1 MTSHQ
6 PALDHTHNPAARS
19 WVESA
24 NDPASHFPIQNL
36 PFCVFNTNNDQWHR
50 TGVRIG
56 DSILDL
62 YQLYNAGA
70 FGDLIAKLDDP
81 VFEQFL
87 ESGLDGHLSFICDL
101 PPAQRRAIRHTI
113 FALLSADAT
122 GPAAQPQ
129 SLLRGNAELRA
140 SALIPVADCIFHVPH
155 VINDYT
161 DFYASIHHATTVG
174 TMFRPDNPLLPNYK
188 WIPIGY
194 HGRASSIVPTTTPIT
209 RPNGQTMADGAAAPA
224 FGPCKLLDYELEVG
238 VFVAQG
244 NELGKPIPIS
254 RAHEHIFGFVLV
266 NDWSARDLQKWE
278 YQPLGPFLAKNFA
291 TTISPYVITSEAME
305 PFRAAA
311 FARPQGDPAPLPY
324 LSDARD
330 QALGAFNI
338 TLEVAIQSAAMRE
351 KNIPPHAISRGS
363 FRDMYW
369 TFAQILTH
377 HASNG
382 CNMQPGDL
390 LASGT
395 ISGTSPDSRGC
406 LLELTWVGNDSNG
419 KPLPRKPVQ
428 LPTGETRTFLLDGD
442 RVILRGVCSADN
454 ARTIGFGECEGTI
467 LPAPSPDT

>member
-1 MTSHQ
+1 MTSHA

-36 PFCVFNTNNDQWHR
+36 PFCAFSTANDQWHR

-56 DSILDL
+56 DSIVDL
-62 YQLYNAGA
+62 YHLFDHGVFA
-70 FGDLIAKLDDP
+70 DLIASFGPDSVAAEMID
-81 VFEQFL
+81 FGL
-87 ESGLDGHLSFICDL
+87 EGDLSYLCALSPD
-101 PPAQRRAIRHTI
+101 QRRALRHAI
-113 FALLSADAT
+113 FAILSADAT
-122 GPAAQPQ
+122 GPAAT
-129 SLLRGNAELRA
+129 LRDTADLRN
-140 SALIPVADCIFHVPH
+140 STLIPVADCTFHLPH
-155 VINDYT
+155 TIHDYT

-209 RPNGQTMADGAAAPA
+209 RPNGQTMADGSAAPA

-244 NELGKPIPIS
+244 NDLGKPIPIAN
-254 RAHEHIFGFVLV
+254 AHEHIFGFVLV

-291 TTISPYVITSEAME
+291 TTISPYVITAEAME
-305 PFRAAA
+305 PFRATAMKRA
-311 FARPQGDPAPLPY
+311 DGDPAPLPY
-324 LSDARD
+324 LADSRD
-330 QALGAFNI
+330 QALGAFNV
-338 TLEVAIQSAAMRE
+338 TLEVAIQTAAMRD
-351 KNIPPHAISRGS
+351 KNIAPHTISRGS

-395 ISGTSPDSRGC
+395 ISGTAPDARGC
-406 LLELTWVGNDSNG
+406 LLELTWDGNDPATN
-419 KPLPRKPVQ
+419 KPRPRKPLQ
-428 LPTGETRTFLLDGD
+428 LPTGETRTFLMDGD
-442 RVILRGVCSADN
+442 RVILRGVCAKDG

-467 LPAPSPDT
+467 LPAPAV

>member
-19 WVESA
+19 WVEFA

-36 PFCVFNTNNDQWHR
+36 PFCVFDCGPEDAPRVGT
-50 TGVRIG
+50 RIG
-56 DSILDL
+56 DVILDL
-62 YQLYNAGA
+62 SAITDLEDFESLAIDEMVRDEIAWA
-70 FGDLIAKLDDP
+70 FDTGDLTHL
-81 VFEQFL
+81 L
-87 ESGLDGHLSFICDL
+87 ELS
-101 PPAQRRAIRHTI
+101 PADRRALRHLI
-113 FALLSADAT
+113 FSLLSDA
-122 GPAAQPQ
+122 P
-129 SLLRGNAELRA
+129 NASGRIRLDSDLRA
-140 SALIPVADCIFHVPH
+140 TALIPVHAATFHLPH
-155 VINDYT
+155 TIHDYT

-238 VFVAQG
+238 IFVAQG
-244 NELGKPIPIS
+244 NELGKPIPIAS
-254 RAHEHIFGFVLV
+254 AHEHIFGFVLV

-291 TTISPYVITSEAME
+291 TTISPYVITAEAME

-324 LSDARD
+324 LADPRD
-330 QALGAFNI
+330 QALGAFSI

-351 KNIPPHAISRGS
+351 KNIAPHTISRGS

-406 LLELTWVGNDSNG
+406 LLELTWDGNDPATG
-419 KPLPRKPVQ
+419 KPRPRKPLQ
-428 LPTGETRTFLLDGD
+428 LPNGETRTFLMDGD

-467 LPAPSPDT
+467 LPAYTV